1 MKWVSTRNTMVKFLE
16 LEVQERSVS
25 RVFFLTE
32 ILMVRQRSKDEL
44 NESQQKNKG
53 SKLLI
58 KMHPILLPQGV
69 TCGLLR
75 SL

>member
-1 MKWVSTRNTMVKFLE
+1 MRWVSTRNIVVKFLE
-16 LEVQERSVS
+16 PEVQERSVS

-69 TCGLLR
+69 TC
-75 SL
+75 

>member
-1 MKWVSTRNTMVKFLE
+1 MKWVSTRNTVVKFLE
-16 LEVQERSVS
+16 PEVQERSVS

-58 KMHPILLPQGV
+58 KMHPILLLQGV
-69 TCGLLR
+69 TCDLLR